1 MKKVTHNRITVSY
14 ERVSTSNQVENG
26 AGLKIQREKISEYC
40 KEKGIALGRTYEDR
54 GISGTVKDRP
64 GLLQLLKDCETG
76 IIGRVVVYKQDRL
89 SRELTVSLWLETQ
102 FKKHDIEICSVVDP
116 DYDLE
121 DPLQKAFKR
130 IADVF
135 AELEKDVIAARLR
148 DGRVNNA
155 KNGERGSGP
164 IPFGYKKVDGKL
176 VTNPE
181 EAQYV
186 ERIFRWALR
195 GFRYSKIVDELNKRH
210 VLTKRG
216 KPFQIPSVRYVLS
229 NKMYFGQTTFGNINS
244 VGIHA
249 PIISKRL
256 FRKAQRQM
264 GILL

>member
-14 ERVSTSNQVENG
+14 ERVSTSSQVENG

-40 KEKGIALGRTYEDR
+40 KDKGIALGRTYEDK

-76 IIGRVVVYKQDRL
+76 IIGRVIVYKQDRL

-186 ERIFRWALR
+186 ERIFRWALK
-195 GFRYSKIVDELNKRH
+195 GFRYSKIVDILKDRKI
-210 VLTKRG
+210 LTRRRKAFTIQSI
-216 KPFQIPSVRYVLS
+216 KYILT
-229 NKMYFGQTTFGNINS
+229 NAMYYGQTSFGDINS
-244 VGIHA
+244 AGVHP
-249 PIISKRL
+249 PIISRRL
-256 FRKAQRQM
+256 FVKVQRKI
-264 GILL
+264 GILI